1 MDEVRRYLRPDSQ
14 HSHEGRKRHT
24 ECKTVL
30 EARDERR
37 SSNNGASVKYV
48 AGAKLIAATRQPQCF
63 SDQGCRFNDI
73 YKELFTLHIPCPYFP
88 VGTAQRAERSAAIWR
103 LSSATASLAA
113 ATMAS

>member
-1 MDEVRRYLRPDSQ
+1 MDDVMRYRQPDSQ
-14 HSHEGRKRHT
+14 HSHEDRKRYT
-24 ECKTVL
+24 DCKIVP

-37 SSNNGASVKYV
+37 SSINGASVKYV